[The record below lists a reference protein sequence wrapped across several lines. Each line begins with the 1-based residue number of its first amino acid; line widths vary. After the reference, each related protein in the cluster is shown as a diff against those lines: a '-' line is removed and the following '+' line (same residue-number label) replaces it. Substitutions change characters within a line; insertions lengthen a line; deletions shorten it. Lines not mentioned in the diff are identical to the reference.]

1 MKSNF
6 GQFRESL
13 YKKRAS
19 ERRKITTEGTD
30 STTSGNLIHKL
41 ALIQLKLRLQ
51 KPASQLDLGSLLMA
65 AGIPT
70 EKNKSLHPN
79 RMKKTLNRLKLLP
92 LRRKLHHLSKPLLK
106 KNRVNQLSLILNQ
119 PSLNLDQPRLT
130 LDQPSLILDQPR
142 LTLDQPSLI
151 LDQPS
156 LILDQPSLTLDQ
168 PSLTL
173 NQPSLILRQLTK
185 DLFLLRNLSLRL
197 KDPNKLSQLIRSVLM
212 KLSMQRRSKKHLP
225 KESL

>member
-130 LDQPSLILDQPR
+130 LDQPSLILDQP
-142 LTLDQPSLI
+142 
-151 LDQPS
+151 S

-173 NQPSLILRQLTK
+173 NQSSLILRQLTK